1 MSLKTVVVVGAT
13 GLQGRSV
20 VAEFLKYPNDY
31 RVRGLTRDPSKP
43 AALALSANGVDVQA
57 ADLNAG
63 QEALEKVFEGANI
76 IFALTDFWAP
86 GSKVIEIAQGKAL
99 ADAAA
104 AIPSLKHFVWSALP
118 DPMEVSQGRFYHVHH
133 WKSKADV
140 TDYIKTKKPDLWKK
154 TTTVLFPNYF
164 ENCLTYPSNYLPKQ
178 VSGKLIREFPLSS
191 KTNLPNV
198 AISDTGKLVHA
209 VVENRKSYL
218 EKAIAFYAQALSE
231 GEKLAQ
237 LAKELGVTFEYR
249 KSTPGQFQQRLEDAG
264 MIPELA
270 LDFTE
275 QLLIFEYFGN
285 IYASHDFVQAT
296 EIPGL
301 SLKTWEEFI
310 QENKEELPAKIASA
324 NAPSP

>member
-1 MSLKTVVVVGAT
+1 MSLKTVVVVGAS
-13 GLQGRSV
+13 GLQGSSV

-57 ADLNAG
+57 ADPNA
-63 QEALEKVFEGANI
+63 
-76 IFALTDFWAP
+76 
-86 GSKVIEIAQGKAL
+86 EIAQGKAL

-104 AIPSLKHFVWSALP
+104 TIPSLEHFVWSALP

-140 TDYIKTKKPDLWKK
+140 TDYIKAKKPDLWKK
-154 TTTVLFPNYF
+154 TATVLFPNYF
-164 ENCLTYPSNYLPKQ
+164 ENCLTYPTEDWRLNHFLAK

-198 AISDTGKLVHA
+198 AISDTGKLVYA

-237 LAKELGVTFEYR
+237 LSKELGVTFEYR
-249 KSTPGQFQQRLEDAG
+249 KSTFGQFQKRLEDAG

-310 QENKEELPAKIASA
+310 QENKEELRSKIASA
-324 NAPSP
+324 NAPSPWGLRLAEEP

>member
-1 MSLKTVVVVGAT
+1 MSLKTVVVVGAS
-13 GLQGRSV
+13 GLQGSSV

-57 ADLNAG
+57 ADPNA
-63 QEALEKVFEGANI
+63 
-76 IFALTDFWAP
+76 
-86 GSKVIEIAQGKAL
+86 VIEIAQGKAL

-104 AIPSLKHFVWSALP
+104 TIPSLEHFVWSALP

-140 TDYIKTKKPDLWKK
+140 TDYIKAKKPDLWKK
-154 TTTVLFPNYF
+154 TATVL
-164 ENCLTYPSNYLPKQ
+164 
-178 VSGKLIREFPLSS
+178 S

-198 AISDTGKLVHA
+198 AISDTGKLVYA

-237 LAKELGVTFEYR
+237 LSKELGVTFEYR
-249 KSTPGQFQQRLEDAG
+249 KSTPGQFQKRLEDAG

-285 IYASHDFVQAT
+285 IYASHNFVQAT

-310 QENKEELPAKIASA
+310 QENKEELRSKIASA
-324 NAPSP
+324 NAPSPWGLRLAEEP

>member
-1 MSLKTVVVVGAT
+1 MSLKTVVVVGAS
-13 GLQGRSV
+13 GLQGSSV

-57 ADLNAG
+57 ADPNA
-63 QEALEKVFEGANI
+63 
-76 IFALTDFWAP
+76 
-86 GSKVIEIAQGKAL
+86 
-99 ADAAA
+99 
-104 AIPSLKHFVWSALP
+104 
-118 DPMEVSQGRFYHVHH
+118 
-133 WKSKADV
+133 
-140 TDYIKTKKPDLWKK
+140 
-154 TTTVLFPNYF
+154 
-164 ENCLTYPSNYLPKQ
+164 
-178 VSGKLIREFPLSS
+178 
-191 KTNLPNV
+191 
-198 AISDTGKLVHA
+198 GKLVYA

-237 LAKELGVTFEYR
+237 LSKELGVTFEYR
-249 KSTPGQFQQRLEDAG
+249 KSTFGQFQKRLEDAG

-310 QENKEELPAKIASA
+310 QENKEELRSKIASA
-324 NAPSP
+324 NAPSPWGLRLAEEP